1 MKTLT
6 ESIITDVKPLAP
18 NAKHLLNE
26 LKISKASTG
35 NRLVR
40 KQIRD
45 LKPGDEVYI
54 VDLGETNM
62 GKSAFKSADCQATLT
77 EIRKLDAACW
87 VFYYK
92 TKNDKTKIFYWN
104 TLSQTGRTNNG
115 FEKKAF
121 LGGVDEDYLQ
131 VIVGRG
137 EFTLLATSPETF
149 DAQIAEVCK

>member
-6 ESIITDVKPLAP
+6 ESII
-18 NAKHLLNE
+18 NE
-26 LKISKASTG
+26 LRLSKVSTG

-62 GKSAFKSADCQATLT
+62 GKSTYKSEDRIATLT
-77 EIRKLDAACW
+77 QIKKLDAACW
-87 VFYYK
+87 VFYY
-92 TKNDKTKIFYWN
+92 TNKNGDSKIFYWN

-121 LGGVDEDYLQ
+121 LGGLDEDYLQ

-149 DAQIAEVCK
+149 DARIAEV